1 MTPNDAYPL
10 YILLTTIDM
19 PQRIRGVEIVP
30 HNRPFRVSF
39 SLILFPSHHRP
50 LQCDQLV
57 RIPGNQLASFKR
69 YVYKLSWV
77 HQRIDGELVRVV
89 RPFHLYMIPSNIR
102 AASSSVQW
110 GSRSPPFGSRG
121 DRLPLGSHPGS
132 LMVSIFFSSHLFLL
146 TALIQIKICYFT
158 FLITSFFICI
168 IFYIRFF

>member
-132 LMVSIFFSSHLFLL
+132 LMVSIFF
-146 TALIQIKICYFT
+146 
-158 FLITSFFICI
+158 
-168 IFYIRFF
+168 